1 MFWAVFCQIRDR
13 MGEEHRRGSSRAPT
27 PTGLVRLLASLGRR
41 LGGGGSEPPPYGCTQ
56 LPLICRGDS
65 RIARF
70 CRSGC
75 GRFVNRPYKVCACLR
90 LPPLGEGLG
99 CLRKAAIFPL
109 YQKFLRGQGGL
120 FTKSAPCVPFP
131 LRPRNAKSSPEG
143 ELSLWAF
150 AFFRFKLRFS
160 RRRA

>member
-27 PTGLVRLLASLGRR
+27 PTGLVRLLASLGGR

-90 LPPLGEGLG
+90 LPPWG
-99 CLRKAAIFPL
+99 KAWVVCARRQYFPFIKSFCGVKGGFL
-109 YQKFLRGQGGL
+109 QKAPLAFP
-120 FTKSAPCVPFP
+120 FPCVRRTQKAP
-131 LRPRNAKSSPEG
+131 PRGS
-143 ELSLWAF
+143 
-150 AFFRFKLRFS
+150 FRFKLRFS